1 LPIPLPC
8 GGFDIPSVQPAQ
20 GLLPPR
26 PPAGGVNALCH
37 AAESFNPY
45 RTAALLIFSYK
56 EKGGCSMTAPNRNRN
71 HILYIRLNDKEYA
84 SFEAQREKTG
94 LNKTDFLI
102 RLIQSR
108 EIKVFNIQPE
118 LQEIVHELKK
128 QGVNLNQIARSLNQ
142 NPYSPTNTSLTDL
155 QTKYRQISDQLLT
168 FFSTVNAL

>member
-1 LPIPLPC
+1 
-8 GGFDIPSVQPAQ
+8 
-20 GLLPPR
+20 
-26 PPAGGVNALCH
+26 
-37 AAESFNPY
+37 
-45 RTAALLIFSYK
+45 
-56 EKGGCSMTAPNRNRN
+56 MTAPNRNRN

-168 FFSTVNAL
+168 FFSTVNTL

>member
-1 LPIPLPC
+1 
-8 GGFDIPSVQPAQ
+8 
-20 GLLPPR
+20 
-26 PPAGGVNALCH
+26 
-37 AAESFNPY
+37 
-45 RTAALLIFSYK
+45 
-56 EKGGCSMTAPNRNRN
+56 MTAPNRNRN
-71 HILYIRLNDKEYA
+71 HILCIRLNNKEYA
-84 SFEAQREKTG
+84 SFETQRKKTG

-168 FFSTVNAL
+168 FFSTVNTL

>member
-1 LPIPLPC
+1 
-8 GGFDIPSVQPAQ
+8 
-20 GLLPPR
+20 
-26 PPAGGVNALCH
+26 
-37 AAESFNPY
+37 
-45 RTAALLIFSYK
+45 
-56 EKGGCSMTAPNRNRN
+56 MTAPNRNRN
-71 HILYIRLNDKEYA
+71 HILYIRLNNKEYA
-84 SFEAQREKTG
+84 SFETQRKKTG

-118 LQEIVHELKK
+118 LHEIVHELKK